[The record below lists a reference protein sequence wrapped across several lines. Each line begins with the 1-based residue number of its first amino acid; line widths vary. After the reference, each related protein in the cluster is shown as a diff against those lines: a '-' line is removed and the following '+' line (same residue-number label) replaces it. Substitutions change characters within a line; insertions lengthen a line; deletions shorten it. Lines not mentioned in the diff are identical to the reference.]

1 MEIENSFS
9 YQELKANSQKEEN
22 GMREECKYHAHFTS
36 RAARD
41 ILIFLKKEI
50 NQQNLINQYSAKQ
63 CV

>member
-41 ILIFLKKEI
+41 ILIF
-50 NQQNLINQYSAKQ
+50 
-63 CV
+63 